1 MSLETQIAALVAA
14 ANSLTASVS
23 GKMGQIDSR
32 VEAAEVAFNAFKAT
46 ARGEYPAYNVLPNA
60 SFSVDSNA
68 DGLPDSWAFTT
79 GNFGG
84 SPDGVGAVTLNS
96 SALEPLTNHQAE
108 ILALSKGVTAT
119 PLSYLSAVRV
129 SVTGHA
135 TNRTWARL
143 QATLLQAFA
152 GLYSGGCFMKI
163 SNPNA
168 IQEAG
173 VGGGGSYQ
181 TAGTKYNLAV
191 GGWQWVSAQR
201 AVGSYF
207 KNHCINFQV
216 KAGMTTDIYI
226 AMPTACD
233 GYLDRPII

>member
-1 MSLETQIAALVAA
+1 MSLETQIAALVEA
-14 ANSLTASVS
+14 ANNLTGNVS
-23 GKMGQIDSR
+23 GKIAEIDNRMG
-32 VEAAEVAFNAFKAT
+32 AAEADVNAFKAT

-79 GNFGG
+79 GNYGG
-84 SPDGVGAVTLNS
+84 SADGVGTVTLNS
-96 SALEPLTNHQAE
+96 AALESLTNHQAE
-108 ILALSKGVTAT
+108 ILALNKGVTAT
-119 PLSYLSAVRV
+119 PLSYLSALRV

-135 TNRTWARL
+135 TNRTWGRM

-168 IQEAG
+168 VQEAG

-181 TAGTKYNLAV
+181 TAGTKYNLEV

-216 KAGMTTDIYI
+216 KAGMTTDVYI